1 MNLQNLLKNNQIE
14 QVNTSAVDARVQLGK
29 VYKQYRFA
37 KKNLSETG
45 DEDMVYNHIY
55 DSLRL
60 ACAAILYLN
69 GYRVKTS
76 GPGHHWLTVQAA
88 SFVMNE
94 LPHEFER
101 IEKMRKKRNIL
112 EYGKTL
118 PISET
123 DLKQGMSDAH
133 ILLERVN
140 TLIGEKESKLP
151 IG

>member
-1 MNLQNLLKNNQIE
+1 MNLQNLLQNNQIE
-14 QVNTSAVDARVQLGK
+14 LIKVTVADARTQLDK
-29 VYKQYRFA
+29 AYKQYNFA

-60 ACAAILYLN
+60 ACTAILYLN

-88 SFVMNE
+88 SFVINE
-94 LPHEFER
+94 LPREFER

-118 PISET
+118 SISET
-123 DLKQGMSDAH
+123 DLKQGMSDAQT
-133 ILLERVN
+133 LLERVN
-140 TLIGEKESKLP
+140 KLIGERESKLP
-151 IG
+151 IA

>member
-1 MNLQNLLKNNQIE
+1 MNLQDLLKNNQVEPINIT
-14 QVNTSAVDARVQLGK
+14 VADARAQLDK
-29 VYKQYRFA
+29 AYKQYNFA

-60 ACAAILYLN
+60 ACTAILYLN

-76 GPGHHWLTVQAA
+76 GPGHHWMTVQAA
-88 SFVMNE
+88 GLVMNE

-123 DLKQGMSDAH
+123 DLKQGMSDAQT
-133 ILLERVN
+133 LLERVN
-140 TLIGEKESKLP
+140 TLIGERESKLP
-151 IG
+151 IT